1 MRFLKV
7 THYLL
12 TRITILVLL
21 LLLLVSGYFLWS
33 NSRTYSAAED
43 VYESLLHLKP
53 EETEEG
59 KADFSELRKANP
71 DVCGWLTVTGTKIDY
86 PVVQGKDNLYYMNRD
101 YYGNPS
107 LAGSIFLDTR
117 NSSSFS
123 DAYSL
128 VYGHH
133 MDDHLM
139 FGDLDLFKDEQF
151 FRLNSTATILT
162 EDRVLHLQVLALLEQ
177 PDSVEEIFDPSRWE
191 SDLSQFGAFIKD
203 NAVYVRESAVEA
215 PGKNGRYS
223 LQFSHA
229 VGWFAGREPDDLDRG
244 TADRKTKEK
253 ELRQHRII
261 QVCGIAL
268 KADRIRH
275 YEKQRLS
282 SNQNNL
288 CSAGYAGA
296 VSAWQDL
303 YSANHHAKEL

>member
-43 VYESLLHLKP
+43 VYESLLQLKP

-151 FRLNSTATILT
+151 FRLNSTATI
-162 EDRVLHLQVLALLEQ
+162 

-203 NAVYVRESAVEA
+203 NAVYVRESA
-215 PGKNGRYS
+215 
-223 LQFSHA
+223 L
-229 VGWFAGREPDDLDRG
+229 
-244 TADRKTKEK
+244 K
-253 ELRQHRII
+253 ELRDKPTMVQ
-261 QVCGIAL
+261 
-268 KADRIRH
+268 
-275 YEKQRLS
+275 
-282 SNQNNL
+282 
-288 CSAGYAGA
+288 A
-296 VSAWQDL
+296 VSLVTCASGHTGTRTVLVLIAPRTD
-303 YSANHHAKEL
+303 SPGVPEGDVPSETPSKPPAKTGDNPFNSPMLWGGLLGVSLMTLIAARLIEKRRKKN

>member
-43 VYESLLHLKP
+43 VYESLLQLKP

-203 NAVYVRESAVEA
+203 NAVYVRESA
-215 PGKNGRYS
+215 
-223 LQFSHA
+223 L
-229 VGWFAGREPDDLDRG
+229 
-244 TADRKTKEK
+244 K
-253 ELRQHRII
+253 ELRDNPTLVQ
-261 QVCGIAL
+261 
-268 KADRIRH
+268 
-275 YEKQRLS
+275 
-282 SNQNNL
+282 
-288 CSAGYAGA
+288 A
-296 VSAWQDL
+296 VSLVTCASGHTGTRTVLVLIAPRTD
-303 YSANHHAKEL
+303 SPGVPEGDVPSETPSKPPAKTGDTLFNSPMLWGSLLGVSLMTLIAVRLIEKRRKKN